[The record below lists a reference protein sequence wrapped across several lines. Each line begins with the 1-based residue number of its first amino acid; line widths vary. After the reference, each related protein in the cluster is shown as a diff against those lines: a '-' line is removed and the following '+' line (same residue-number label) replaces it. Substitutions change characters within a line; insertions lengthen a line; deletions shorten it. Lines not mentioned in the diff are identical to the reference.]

1 MNTIT
6 AIRDS
11 PRQQVKI
18 FLDGKPAFSLQTEL
32 AAREGLQVGQE
43 LSDTQIAALKQSH
56 LSQRCLGA
64 ALGYLNYRPRS
75 EWELRE
81 RLTRRGF
88 ASGIV
93 TATIDQ
99 LKEKGLVN
107 DRSFA
112 QFWKDNRESF
122 RPRSQRLTR
131 LELRR
136 KGVGEDII
144 DQVVTGIDDNE
155 SAYQAALSKIRSLS
169 TPDYDVFRCR
179 LASYLQRRGFSYR
192 VIDHT
197 VKQVWQE
204 REKVSKV
211 A

>member
-32 AAREGLQVGQE
+32 ATGEGLQVGQE

-56 LSQRCLGA
+56 LSQRCLGV

-144 DQVVTGIDDNE
+144 DQVVTDIDDNE
-155 SAYQAALSKIRSLS
+155 SAYQAARSKIRTLS
-169 TPDYDVFRCR
+169 TSDYDVFRRR

-204 REKVSKV
+204 RESVTK
-211 A
+211 